1 MESSRQQQ
9 LTTSQ
14 QLARL
19 SLGRI
24 LSSDLVESLRTLREE
39 MATEGNRGVGTATW
53 DRRAVELAWVLAMMA
68 QSCAYLATELQVSAG
83 RLSTSQITCRES
95 TYNAL
100 LDSTGIAL
108 ALIDSMRQSF
118 AVTNEAADLHELPV
132 LSMDLV
138 QAIRWSLAQDP
149 ATTTA
154 EYTTSGERAETS
166 HIDTVGGMS

>member
-24 LSSDLVESLRTLREE
+24 LSSDLVESLQTLRGE
-39 MATEGNRGVGTATW
+39 MATGANPGVNTATW
-53 DRRAVELAWVLAMMA
+53 DKRAVELAWVLAMMA

-83 RLSTSQITCRES
+83 RLSTSQITCPES

-100 LDSTGIAL
+100 FYSTGTAL
-108 ALIDSMRQSF
+108 RLIDSMKQSF
-118 AVTNEAADLHELPV
+118 AVTNERAEARELPV
-132 LSMDLV
+132 LSTDLV
-138 QAIRWSLAQDP
+138 EAIRWSLVHDP
-149 ATTTA
+149 VTITA
-154 EYTTSGERAETS
+154 EYTTSGES
-166 HIDTVGGMS
+166 HD